1 MEGAAETTVKQLDL
15 TPVMA
20 PYLDVHMMS
29 PLLDFLREV
38 NLYDTKDIA
47 KEKIRIFVRTNMID
61 LVEEEMDSLQ
71 DDPIT
76 KTPELDKATLAARTD
91 AIFDKI
97 DHEPEAV
104 VKCEEFFKNEELIT
118 SLKSGS
124 NLTLEYVS
132 ANHDITVSTLEDYYK
147 YGKFK
152 YDCGMYADAYVMLG
166 NFLSVAQMQTPS
178 VLGALWGRLACRI
191 LQGLL
196 QDKWDE
202 SLQDLNAVK
211 EAIENRS
218 IPPVDQLNQRAWLL
232 HWGLFIF
239 LKQPNGADLLFD
251 FFSEKSYLQTLENL
265 CPWLL
270 RYYSC
275 AALLS
280 SKRRNIM
287 RVAVEEIQSISYLYS
302 DPFTQLV
309 ESLYDRFD
317 LDEAQ
322 AYLSKCLEVMKQ
334 DFFLHIFE
342 EKFLLEVRVSMC
354 EVHCGLNR
362 RVDMTMLS
370 EKMQLSEDEAEKWM
384 VDMVRGASAL
394 DGAKIDSAGKQVIM
408 PVPSKSGYKQIIDRT
423 RELTVRSSILSSNV
437 SNLLQ
442 EQSTYIKQM
451 QSQAN

>member
-1 MEGAAETTVKQLDL
+1 MQAK
-15 TPVMA
+15 
-20 PYLDVHMMS
+20 
-29 PLLDFLREV
+29 
-38 NLYDTKDIA
+38 LYDTKEIA

-61 LVEEEMDSLQ
+61 LVEEEMGHLPE
-71 DDPIT
+71 DPAIVNN
-76 KTPELDKATLAARTD
+76 PELNKEKLAARTD
-91 AIFDKI
+91 AIFNKI
-97 DHEPEAV
+97 DNETEAV
-104 VKCEEFFKNEELIT
+104 VKCEEFFSNAELIAE
-118 SLKSGS
+118 LKTGA
-124 NLTLEYVS
+124 NLTMDFIA
-132 ANHDITVSTLEDYYK
+132 ANHGISVTILEEYYK

-166 NFLSVAQMQTPS
+166 NFLSVTQAQTAS

-202 SLQDLNAVK
+202 SIQDLNAVK
-211 EAIENRS
+211 DAIESRS

-239 LKQPNGADLLFD
+239 LNQPNGCDLLFD
-251 FFSEKSYLQTLENL
+251 FFSEKVYLQTLENL

-280 SKRRNIM
+280 AKRRHIM
-287 RVAVEEIQSISYLYS
+287 RVALEEIQSISYLYS

-322 AYLSKCLEVMKQ
+322 GYLTQCLSAMKQ
-334 DFFLHIFE
+334 DFFLHSFE

-384 VDMVRGASAL
+384 VDMVRGAVAL
-394 DGAKIDSAGKQVIM
+394 DGAKIDSSGKQVIM
-408 PVPSKSGYKQIIDRT
+408 PVPTQTGHKQVIDRT
-423 RELTVRSSILSSNV
+423 RELTVRSSILTANV
-437 SNLLQ
+437 TSLLS
-442 EQSTYIKQM
+442 EQATYIKQM
-451 QSQAN
+451 QSQESN

>member
-1 MEGAAETTVKQLDL
+1 
-15 TPVMA
+15 MA
-20 PYLDVHMMS
+20 PFLDVHMMS

-38 NLYDTKDIA
+38 KLYDTKDIA

-61 LVEEEMDSLQ
+61 LVEEEMGLVA
-71 DDPIT
+71 DDASVVNN
-76 KTPELDKATLAARTD
+76 PELEKSKLAARTD
-91 AIFDKI
+91 AIFNKI
-97 DHEPEAV
+97 DNEPEAV
-104 VKCEEFFKNEELIT
+104 VKCEAFFGNEELIAE
-118 SLKSGS
+118 LKTGA
-124 NLTLEYVS
+124 NLTIEYVA
-132 ANHDITVSTLEDYYK
+132 ANHGITVNMLEDYYK

-152 YDCGMYADAYVMLG
+152 YDCGMYADAYLMLG
-166 NFLSVAQMQTPS
+166 NFLSVMQVQTPS

-196 QDKWDE
+196 QDKWDD
-202 SLQDLNAVK
+202 SIQDLNAVK
-211 EAIENRS
+211 EAIESRS

-239 LKQPNGADLLFD
+239 LKQNNGCDLLLD
-251 FFSEKSYLQTLENL
+251 FFSEKVYLQTLENL

-280 SKRRNIM
+280 SKRRHIM
-287 RVAVEEIQSISYLYS
+287 RNTLEEIQSISYLYS

-322 AYLSKCLEVMKQ
+322 VHLSKCMESMKQ
-334 DFFLHIFE
+334 DFFLHSFV

-384 VDMVRGASAL
+384 VDMVRGAVAL
-394 DGAKIDSAGKQVIM
+394 DGAKIDSSGKQVIM
-408 PVPSKSGYKQIIDRT
+408 PVPSKTGHKQVIDRT
-423 RELTVRSSILSSNV
+423 RELTVRSSILTANV
-437 SNLLQ
+437 ASLLS
-442 EQSTYIKQM
+442 EQATYIKQM
-451 QSQAN
+451 QTQNN